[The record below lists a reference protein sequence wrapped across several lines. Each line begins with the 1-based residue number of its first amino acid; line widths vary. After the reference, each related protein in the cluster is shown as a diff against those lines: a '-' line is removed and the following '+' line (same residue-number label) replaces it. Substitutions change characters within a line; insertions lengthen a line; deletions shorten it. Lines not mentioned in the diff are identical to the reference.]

1 MLPKTIRNMRADAKK
16 SLAAMKRVLKV
27 MESMLASE
35 NPDSI
40 CVASA
45 FFQILKTHMEN
56 GDLRPDNITLV
67 TLIRGDEP
75 GVKK

>member
-1 MLPKTIRNMRADAKK
+1 MLPKTIRNMRSDAKK

-45 FFQILKTHMEN
+45 FFQILKTHMES